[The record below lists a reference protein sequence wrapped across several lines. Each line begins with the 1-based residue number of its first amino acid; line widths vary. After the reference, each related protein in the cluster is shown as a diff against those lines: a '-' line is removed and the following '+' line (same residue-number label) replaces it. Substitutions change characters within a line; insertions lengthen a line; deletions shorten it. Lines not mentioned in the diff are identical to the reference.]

1 MMRVIV
7 KGEAFSPDFIPP
19 SLPHREEQLRQLSA
33 YMRNFLDRPGSF
45 YPRAV
50 LVGRQGSGKTVT
62 LRSFGGSVKPP
73 VKFAYVSCFI
83 NRTFTA
89 IVSSLA
95 QQLGIVVPKRG
106 LSRDE
111 LVNVFLEQMRDK
123 DLFAVVALDDVFNLT
138 PDAISIF
145 IRMGLETDRLGTHR
159 FGLILVSHTPDFIDA
174 LDPSTRGILGKPIV
188 RFPPYTRDQVFDILR
203 QRAEI
208 ALASGSYDEEILNM
222 IADITGAED
231 GAEDRGDA
239 RVALDILYRAANNAE
254 SDGVSRI
261 TPEHVR
267 RASKEVLVGV
277 SSDILRG
284 LPLHAKL
291 LLLAIVRALRGGRP
305 YVIFGEVEEMYRMIC
320 EEFGQKPRTHSQ
332 LWAYLGELKNK
343 GIIETR
349 LNKKGEGLRGRT
361 TLISIGT
368 EPLDALEKAIT
379 SMAVEEL
386 R

>member
-1 MMRVIV
+1 MRIIV
-7 KGEAFSPDFIPP
+7 RGEAFSPDFIPP
-19 SLPHREEQLRQLSA
+19 SLPHRDEQLKQLVA
-33 YMRNFLDRPGSF
+33 YMRGFLDAPGSF

-62 LRSFGGSVKPP
+62 LRTFGNIVKPP

-95 QQLGIVVPKRG
+95 QQLGVVVPKRG

-111 LVNVFLEQMRDK
+111 LVNVFLEQMREK
-123 DLFAVVALDDVFNLT
+123 DLYSIIALDDVFNLT
-138 PDAISIF
+138 PDAISVF
-145 IRMGLETDRLGTHR
+145 IRMGLETDKLGAHR
-159 FGLILVSHTPDFIDA
+159 IGIVLVSHTADFIDA
-174 LDPSTRGILGKPIV
+174 LDPSTRGILGKPII
-188 RFPPYTRDQVFDILR
+188 RFPPYTRDQIFDILR

-208 ALASGSYDEEILNM
+208 ALAPGTYDEDILSM
-222 IADITGAED
+222 IADITGAD
-231 GAEDRGDA
+231 GEMENRGDA
-239 RVALDILYRAANNAE
+239 RVAIDILYRASNIAE
-254 SDGVSRI
+254 NDGAGRI

-291 LLLAIVRALRGGRP
+291 LLLAVIRSLKTGRS
-305 YVIFGEVEEMYRMIC
+305 YVTFGEVEDMYKMIC
-320 EEFGQKPRTHSQ
+320 EEYGQKPRTHSQ
-332 LWAYLGELKNK
+332 LWTYLGELRNK
-343 GIIETR
+343 GIVETR
-349 LNKKGEGLRGRT
+349 PNKKGEGLRGRT
-361 TLISIGT
+361 TLISIAT
-368 EPLDALEKAIT
+368 EPLDALEKAVAT
-379 SMAVEEL
+379 MVVEEL

>member
-1 MMRVIV
+1 MRIILRSD
-7 KGEAFSPDFIPP
+7 AFSPDFIPP
-19 SLPHREEQLRQLSA
+19 SLPHRDEQLRQLTA
-33 YMRNFLDRPGSF
+33 YMRGFMDAPGSF
-45 YPRAV
+45 YPRAI

-62 LRSFGGSVKPP
+62 LRTFGGFVKPP
-73 VKFAYVSCFI
+73 IKFAYVSCFI

-89 IVSSLA
+89 IVASLA

-111 LVNVFLEQMRDK
+111 LVNVFLEQMREK
-123 DLFAVVALDDVFNLT
+123 DIYAIIALDDVFNLM
-138 PDAISIF
+138 PDAISVF
-145 IRMGLETDRLGTHR
+145 IRMGLETDKLGAHRLG
-159 FGLILVSHTPDFIDA
+159 LVLVSHTTDFIDA
-174 LDPSTRGILGKPIV
+174 LDPSTRGILGKPVV
-188 RFPPYTRDQVFDILR
+188 RFPPYTRDQILDILR

-208 ALASGSYDEEILNM
+208 ALAPGSYDEDILSM
-222 IADITGAED
+222 IADITGANGEV
-231 GAEDRGDA
+231 ANRGDA

-254 SDGVSRI
+254 SDGANRI

-267 RASKEVLVGV
+267 RASKEVLVGI

-291 LLLAIVRALRGGRP
+291 LLLAIIRSLKSGRS
-305 YVIFGEVEEMYRMIC
+305 YVTFGEVEDMYEIIC
-320 EEFGQKPRTHSQ
+320 EEYGQKPRTHSQ
-332 LWAYLGELKNK
+332 LWTYLGELKNK

-349 LNKKGEGLRGRT
+349 LNRKGEGLRGRT
-361 TLISIGT
+361 TLISIAT
-368 EPLDALEKAIT
+368 EPLETLERAVA

>member
-1 MMRVIV
+1 MKIIV
-7 KGEAFSPDFIPP
+7 RGEAFSPDFIPP
-19 SLPHREEQLRQLSA
+19 SLPHRDEQLKQLVA
-33 YMRNFLDRPGSF
+33 YMRGFLDAPGSF

-62 LRSFGGSVKPP
+62 LRTFGNIVKPP

-95 QQLGIVVPKRG
+95 QQLGVVVPKRG

-111 LVNVFLEQMRDK
+111 LVNVFLEQMREK
-123 DLFAVVALDDVFNLT
+123 DLYSIIALDDIFNLT
-138 PDAISIF
+138 PDAISVF
-145 IRMGLETDRLGTHR
+145 IRMGLETDKLGAHR
-159 FGLILVSHTPDFIDA
+159 IGIVLVSHTADFIDA
-174 LDPSTRGILGKPIV
+174 LDPSTRGILGKPII
-188 RFPPYTRDQVFDILR
+188 RFPPYTRDQIFDILR

-208 ALASGSYDEEILNM
+208 ALAPGTYDEDILSM
-222 IADITGAED
+222 IADITGAD
-231 GAEDRGDA
+231 GGMENRGDA
-239 RVALDILYRAANNAE
+239 RVAIDILYRASNIAE
-254 SDGVSRI
+254 NDGAGRI

-291 LLLAIVRALRGGRP
+291 LLLAVIRSLKTGRS
-305 YVIFGEVEEMYRMIC
+305 YVTFGEVEDMYKMIC
-320 EEFGQKPRTHSQ
+320 EEYGQKPRTHSQ
-332 LWAYLGELKNK
+332 LWTYLGELRNK
-343 GIIETR
+343 GIVETR
-349 LNKKGEGLRGRT
+349 PNKKGEGLRGRT
-361 TLISIGT
+361 TLISIAT
-368 EPLDALEKAIT
+368 EPLDALEKAVATMVI
-379 SMAVEEL
+379 EEL

>member
-1 MMRVIV
+1 MKIIIRS
-7 KGEAFSPDFIPP
+7 EAFSPDFIPP
-19 SLPHREEQLRQLSA
+19 SLPHRDEQLRQLTA
-33 YMRNFLDRPGSF
+33 YMRGFIDAPGSF
-45 YPRAV
+45 YPRSI
-50 LVGRQGSGKTVT
+50 LIGRQGSGKTVT
-62 LRSFGGSVKPP
+62 LRAFGSSVKPP
-73 VKFAYVSCFI
+73 IRFAYVSCFI

-89 IVSSLA
+89 IVNSLA
-95 QQLGIVVPKRG
+95 QQLRIAVPKRG

-111 LVNVFLEQMRDK
+111 LVNVFLEQMREK
-123 DLFAVVALDDVFNLT
+123 DIYAIIALDDVFNLT
-138 PDAISIF
+138 PDAVSVF
-145 IRMGLETDRLGTHR
+145 IRMGLETDKLGAHR
-159 FGLILVSHTPDFIDA
+159 IGLVLVSHTADFIDA
-174 LDPSTRGILGKPIV
+174 LDPSTRGILGKPII
-188 RFPPYTRDQVFDILR
+188 RFPPYSRDQILDILK

-208 ALASGSYDEEILNM
+208 ALAPGSYDEDVLSM
-222 IADITGAED
+222 IADITGAD
-231 GAEDRGDA
+231 GEAANRGDA

-254 SDGVSRI
+254 SDGASRI

-267 RASKEVLVGV
+267 RASKEVLVGI

-291 LLLAIVRALRGGRP
+291 LLLAIIRSLKSGGS
-305 YVIFGEVEEMYRMIC
+305 YVTFGEVEDMYEIIC
-320 EEFGQKPRTHSQ
+320 EEYGQKPRTHSQ

-361 TLISIGT
+361 TLISIAT
-368 EPLDALEKAIT
+368 EPLETLEKAVM

>member
-1 MMRVIV
+1 MRIIV
-7 KGEAFSPDFIPP
+7 RGEAFSPDFIPP
-19 SLPHREEQLRQLSA
+19 SLPHRDEQLKQLVA
-33 YMRNFLDRPGSF
+33 YMRGFLDAPGSF

-62 LRSFGGSVKPP
+62 LRTFGNIVKPP

-95 QQLGIVVPKRG
+95 QQLGVVVPKRG

-111 LVNVFLEQMRDK
+111 LVNVFLEQMREK
-123 DLFAVVALDDVFNLT
+123 DLYSIIALDDVFNLT
-138 PDAISIF
+138 PDAISVF
-145 IRMGLETDRLGTHR
+145 IRMGLETDKLGAHR
-159 FGLILVSHTPDFIDA
+159 IGIVLVSHTADFIDA
-174 LDPSTRGILGKPIV
+174 LDPSTRGILGKPII
-188 RFPPYTRDQVFDILR
+188 RFPPYTRDQIFDILR

-208 ALASGSYDEEILNM
+208 ALAPGTYDEDILSM
-222 IADITGAED
+222 IADITGAD
-231 GAEDRGDA
+231 GEMENRGDA
-239 RVALDILYRAANNAE
+239 RVAIDILYRASNIAE
-254 SDGVSRI
+254 NDGAGRI

-291 LLLAIVRALRGGRP
+291 LLLAVIRSLKTGRS
-305 YVIFGEVEEMYRMIC
+305 YVTFGEVEDMYKMIC
-320 EEFGQKPRTHSQ
+320 EEYGQKPRTHSQ
-332 LWAYLGELKNK
+332 LWTYLGELRNK
-343 GIIETR
+343 GIVETR
-349 LNKKGEGLRGRT
+349 PNKKGEGLRGRT
-361 TLISIGT
+361 TLISIAT
-368 EPLDALEKAIT
+368 EPLDALEKAVATMVI
-379 SMAVEEL
+379 EEL